1 MGFFQALN
9 ALSKFVLGVG
19 LVDIWKQVPLT
30 KAEIQKAQKLARSK
44 HLHQAI
50 TTAQKALASW
60 SKQPRFWQR
69 LLLGNILDQTQ
80 QQLKQWRSQVT
91 QAGKLVTNAKALLQ
105 QDTGN
110 PLETTILLDALAL
123 CSSANKILHDDGIL
137 ELNNHCQIELKKREQ
152 FRELLIQADSQAEN
166 RFFQNAVTL
175 YRQAVH
181 LYRTEALQQSIANCE
196 AQIQQEQIY
205 YSAFTR
211 AKKAADEGRLRS
223 AIALLESALIK
234 FSRHDGIELLEQLQR
249 IIKGNEKYHLGL
261 KAEKAGNFNDAVS
274 LYESAD
280 VLLQDS
286 EDCKIRL
293 AVVAIKTSKWIT
305 AISHLA
311 DVEVEQA
318 AYLRGFAYA
327 KQQNLQ
333 AAHREWQKLPGA
345 GLAKQKESLKSLSQR
360 QQLLVLQN
368 IEQSVKDDNFKQAQ
382 SISKDYLQK
391 FGFNNL
397 VEDNLNEH
405 ILPRLEVAIWQ
416 TNNWESIT
424 STAIKAWVNEPN
436 MTTLH
441 NWMVATYYLVCN
453 DSQRVSDL
461 IIAGFTALANLTQDV
476 TLLDIPWL
484 TNREV
489 DLEAVSSELKQRIEV
504 IIDSFKDKNI
514 NKYLEL
520 RDEYRLE
527 ITALR
532 LMGNAPKW
540 GIKIK
545 NIFITPGCYQ
555 LYHSQW
561 QIRVENVESSQKILA
576 SLYSR
581 WGLTVAACLEGDIQR
596 AIQIKPKPQ
605 NNLDCIEQY
614 AVQFITYYEGC
625 YYLQQQKWRIAISH
639 LNQAKSE
646 IINCWGWQLEI
657 DRLCGLQRQFI
668 SKIADHLEFAQF
680 WYDLLQSQPARSYLA
695 EYKTEVVRDEVANN
709 RISRVNALK
718 MLENIQQIDKENP
731 IVLDLIERIEFVE
744 EIEEVERL
752 IQKGLYE
759 QVIKKA
765 QNSRHER
772 VRFTVAE
779 LLIKIL
785 INAAEKGDVKN
796 YQIIQQL
803 GHWAYEISPNEPVF
817 QEIYRSLKIPY

>member
-1 MGFFQALN
+1 MGFLQGLN
-9 ALSKFVLGVG
+9 ALSKMILGVG
-19 LVDIWKQVPLT
+19 LVDIWKQAPLT
-30 KAEIQKAQKLARSK
+30 KAEIQKAQNLARSK

-69 LLLGNILDQTQ
+69 LLLGKILDETQ
-80 QQLKQWRSQVT
+80 QQLKQWHSQVT

-110 PLETTILLDALAL
+110 PLETTILFDALAL
-123 CSSANKILHDDGIL
+123 CSSASKILHDDRIL
-137 ELNNHCQIELKKREQ
+137 ELDNYCQTELKKREQ

-175 YRQAVH
+175 YRQAEN
-181 LYRTEALQQSIANCE
+181 LYSTEALQQSIVKCE
-196 AQIQQEQIY
+196 GQIQQEQIY
-205 YSAFTR
+205 YYALTT
-211 AKKAADEGRLRS
+211 AKKTADEGRLRS
-223 AIALLESALIK
+223 AFALLESALNK

-249 IIKGNEKYHLGL
+249 IIKGKEKYRLGL
-261 KAEKAGNFNDAVS
+261 KAEKAGNFNDAIS

-318 AYLRGFAYA
+318 TYLRGFAYA

-333 AAHREWQKLPGA
+333 AAHREWEKLPGA
-345 GLAKQKESLKSLSQR
+345 VAKQKETLKSLSQR
-360 QQLLVLQN
+360 QQLLGLQK
-368 IEQSVKDDNFKQAQ
+368 IEHSVKDDNFKQAE
-382 SISKDYLQK
+382 IVSKDYLQK
-391 FGFNNL
+391 FGFNHL
-397 VEDNLNEH
+397 VEANLNEH
-405 ILPRLEVAIWQ
+405 ILPRLEVVIWQ

-424 STAIKAWVNEPN
+424 SAAIKAWVNEPN

-441 NWMVATYYLVCN
+441 NWMVATYYLVCS

-461 IIAGFTALANLTQDV
+461 IIAGFTALANLTQDS
-476 TLLDIPWL
+476 TLRDIPWL
-484 TNREV
+484 RQKV
-489 DLEAVSSELKQRIEV
+489 DLESISSELQQRIEV
-504 IIDSFKDKNI
+504 IIDSFQDKNF

-520 RDEYRLE
+520 RDKYRLDM
-527 ITALR
+527 TALR
-532 LMGNAPKW
+532 LMGNPPKW
-540 GIKIK
+540 GMKIK

-555 LYHSQW
+555 LYRSQW
-561 QIRVENVESSQKILA
+561 HQVDNVDSSQKILT
-576 SLYSR
+576 SLYTS

-596 AIQIKPKPQ
+596 AIEIKPKKS
-605 NNLDCIEQY
+605 NNLDLIEQF
-614 AVQFITYYEGC
+614 AVQFIAYHEGC
-625 YYLQQQKWRIAISH
+625 YYLQQQKWQIAIER

-646 IINCWGWQLEI
+646 IITRRDWQLEI
-657 DRLCGLQRQFI
+657 DRLCGLQRQSI
-668 SKIADHLEFAQF
+668 SEIADHLEFAQF

-695 EYKTEVVRDEVANN
+695 EYKTEVVRDELANN
-709 RISRVNALK
+709 RISPANALK
-718 MLENIQQIDKENP
+718 KLADIQEIDKENP

-752 IQKGLYE
+752 MKKGLYE

-765 QNSRHER
+765 KNSRHER

-785 INAAEKGDVKN
+785 INAVEKGDVKN

-803 GHWAYEISPNEPVF
+803 GHWAYEICPKEPAF